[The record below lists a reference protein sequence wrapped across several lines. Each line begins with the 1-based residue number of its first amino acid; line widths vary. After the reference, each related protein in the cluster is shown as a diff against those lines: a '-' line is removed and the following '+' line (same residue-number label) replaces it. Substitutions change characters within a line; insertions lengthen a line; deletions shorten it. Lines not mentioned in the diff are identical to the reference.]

1 MSVSFRIF
9 PERGLVF
16 VRYAGFARLQETLE
30 AFGRYAADPDCRPG
44 QKQLVDLSGVTGF
57 EPDFTKLME
66 IQARKADV
74 FAAEGVETLMVY
86 FAPDKASKE
95 IAQLALRSWEPFDFV
110 IALVQEDEA
119 QALEL
124 LGQPERSLDDLWER
138 APED

>member
-1 MSVSFRIF
+1 MPVSFRIF
-9 PERGLVF
+9 PERGLVL

-30 AFGRYAADPDCRPG
+30 AFGRYAAHPDCRPG

-57 EPDFTKLME
+57 EPDFAKLME
-66 IQARKADV
+66 IQAHKADV

-86 FAPDKASKE
+86 LAPDKASKE

-124 LGQPERSLDDLWER
+124 LGQPERSLDELWAR
-138 APED
+138 APES